1 MLLPSVTFVAYII
14 TTEDKEEYLPKKRP
28 IKKRNIKQRRP
39 AAKRQKSSALSDVDS
54 NHIKT
59 IQKSPSNQDDQPL
72 SRGSNLSASSSSSSE
87 DEFDSLVKDLNED
100 ETLNIIIEERTL
112 TRQQNRTTKRK

>member
-1 MLLPSVTFVAYII
+1 MLLFHYYII
-14 TTEDKEEYLPKKRP
+14 TTEDKEEYRPKKRP

-59 IQKSPSNQDDQPL
+59 TQKSPSNQDDQPL

-100 ETLNIIIEERTL
+100 ETLNTIIEERTL
-112 TRQQNRTTKRK
+112 TRQQNRTTKWK